1 MLSKLPVTFSLIALN
16 VAVFAYLAWQQK
28 SFLMDTNLDV
38 LAILRAGANLN
49 PYTLGG
55 EPWRIV
61 TSMFLHFGVIHLAVN
76 MLALLSLGKGLE
88 TILGTPRFIL
98 LYLLCGIGS
107 GLASL
112 IFNVYTI
119 SAGASGAIFGLY
131 GYRLGMEIMTSLR
144 DRVTLIQTV
153 VNFIIFVAINA
164 FMTVQFN
171 VDLAGHLGGLF
182 SGLALCFFQL
192 RLRLLTDYK
201 QLGIVLLL
209 SPLLL
214 FLLPKD
220 QLRYFNIFQRVV
232 KLERKTNQLF
242 SGELGDWQIRDS
254 LVTIVPGWNTCDSL
268 LRHLGRVPAEIAPD
282 TSTLRQY
289 VGLRRREALYRIAIV
304 ERESYIYL
312 DSLEFVELAFD
323 ELPPFIKTLNFEI
336 PEERPAPKEKET
348 PDDVDLNLKSRRV
361 FYDASWKQ
369 IDDPSEA
376 VYFRVGTVDSLD
388 RWQGPVRDYYR
399 SGEIQMK
406 GRYKNSMKDGVFLYY
421 SDRGTYTSAGRYNEE
436 DAVGKWETFHW
447 NGQLQS
453 EVFYNQGAFT
463 KSVWDSLGRAQVAG
477 GEGSI
482 KRWYNNGQLAEEGR
496 YREGRRE
503 GDWYGYHR
511 NGDPYYHEL
520 YQDNRLLRG
529 VSVDREGKRYVY
541 DQLSLYPFPVIG
553 MRAYNQYLQTNRR
566 TDDSLTN
573 RSGVVKV
580 IFDVGVDGAI
590 WDFVVIQG
598 LSNRHDEE
606 AIRLIREGPA
616 WRPGLSHG
624 HKKEHS
630 QGYVEVQF

>member
-312 DSLEFVELAFD
+312 DGSAPRSAWSSWSRSAAGTSIG
-323 ELPPFIKTLNFEI
+323 PP
-336 PEERPAPKEKET
+336 
-348 PDDVDLNLKSRRV
+348 D
-361 FYDASWKQ
+361 
-369 IDDPSEA
+369 
-376 VYFRVGTVDSLD
+376 
-388 RWQGPVRDYYR
+388 
-399 SGEIQMK
+399 
-406 GRYKNSMKDGVFLYY
+406 
-421 SDRGTYTSAGRYNEE
+421 
-436 DAVGKWETFHW
+436 
-447 NGQLQS
+447 
-453 EVFYNQGAFT
+453 
-463 KSVWDSLGRAQVAG
+463 
-477 GEGSI
+477 
-482 KRWYNNGQLAEEGR
+482 
-496 YREGRRE
+496 
-503 GDWYGYHR
+503 
-511 NGDPYYHEL
+511 
-520 YQDNRLLRG
+520 
-529 VSVDREGKRYVY
+529 
-541 DQLSLYPFPVIG
+541 
-553 MRAYNQYLQTNRR
+553 RR
-566 TDDSLTN
+566 TDGSRPLRPIGHQYTIH
-573 RSGVVKV
+573 VK
-580 IFDVGVDGAI
+580 
-590 WDFVVIQG
+590 
-598 LSNRHDEE
+598 
-606 AIRLIREGPA
+606 
-616 WRPGLSHG
+616 
-624 HKKEHS
+624 
-630 QGYVEVQF
+630 